1 MLNICLL
8 LIQIFAISWVTMLCL
23 MVGKEAVNAW
33 LTVVALAL
41 NLMILKQVNLFGLD
55 VTCTKAMGVSY
66 ILGLNLMQEYYGR
79 RSAQVH
85 VLIAALCTF
94 GFVML
99 EQLHMLFVP
108 NVFDTTQIHYSAIF
122 TAMPLI
128 TSLSF
133 ITFIV
138 VQLVDIRFFSY
149 LRDRMGKKNFTGRV
163 VISLMLAQ
171 TLDTVIFYPIMGML
185 DNTWNNVWHIMGFTL
200 LIKFVIIFLVA
211 PYTSIAHHFVKKDVI
226 LIRHKELEI
235 S

>member
-1 MLNICLL
+1 MLNVSIL
-8 LIQIFAISWVTMLCL
+8 LIQIFGISWVTMLCL
-23 MVGKEAVNAW
+23 MIGREAVNAW
-33 LTVVALAL
+33 LTVVAIAL
-41 NLMILKQVNLFGLD
+41 NLMMLKQVSLFGLD

-99 EQLHMLFVP
+99 QQLHMLFEP
-108 NVFDTTQIHYSAIF
+108 NIYDTSQGHYSALF
-122 TAMPLI
+122 SSMPLI

-133 ITFIV
+133 ITFIL

-149 LRDRMGKKNFTGRV
+149 LRDLMGRKNFTGRV

-171 TLDTVIFYPIMGML
+171 TLDTLIFYPIMGFL
-185 DNTWNNVWHIMGFTL
+185 DNTWHNVWHIVFFTI

-211 PYTSIAHHFVKKDVI
+211 PYSIIANWLVNKDKI
-226 LIRHKELEI
+226 LVME
-235 S
+235 

>member
-1 MLNICLL
+1 MLNISILL
-8 LIQIFAISWVTMLCL
+8 LQIFGISWVTMLCL

-33 LTVVALAL
+33 LTVVAIAL

-66 ILGLNLMQEYYGR
+66 ILGLNLMQEYYGK

-99 EQLHMLFVP
+99 QQLHMLFEP
-108 NVFDTTQIHYSAIF
+108 NGYDTSQIHYSALF
-122 TAMPLI
+122 TSMPLI

-149 LRDRMGKKNFTGRV
+149 LRDLMGRKNFTGRV
-163 VISLMLAQ
+163 IISLMLAQ
-171 TLDTVIFYPIMGML
+171 TLDTLIFYPVMGLL
-185 DNTWNNVWHIMGFTL
+185 DNTWNNVWHIVFFTI

-211 PYTSIAHHFVKKDVI
+211 PYSMIANYLVN
-226 LIRHKELEI
+226 KEKTLVME
-235 S
+235 

>member
-1 MLNICLL
+1 MLNVGLL
-8 LIQIFAISWVTMLCL
+8 LLQIFGISWVTILAL

-33 LTVVALAL
+33 LTVVAIAL

-79 RSAQVH
+79 KSAQVH

-99 EQLHMLFVP
+99 QQVHMLFKP
-108 NVFDTTQIHYSAIF
+108 NGFDTTQIHYSAIF
-122 TAMPLI
+122 TTMPLI

-133 ITFIV
+133 ITFIL
-138 VQLVDIRFFSY
+138 VQLVDIRFFQY
-149 LRDRMGKKNFTGRV
+149 LRDLMGSKNFTGRV
-163 VISLMLAQ
+163 VISLMLTQ
-171 TLDTVIFYPIMGML
+171 TLDTLIFYPVMGFL
-185 DNTWNNVWHIMGFTL
+185 DNTWNNIWHIVGFTL

-211 PYTSIAHHFVKKDVI
+211 PYSALANKLVGKRMPIYY
-226 LIRHKELEI
+226 E